1 MTGYEKYP
9 VLHIFGGENMT
20 IKKGDLYYADL
31 SLGIGSEQGGIRPV
45 VILQN
50 NKGNKYAPTVIV
62 ASLTSGRH
70 RKQFLPTHF
79 TLTERKG
86 LRSNSIVLLEQ
97 IRTIDKSRLLN
108 KIGSL
113 SRRKIRLIDQKIKI
127 SLGISEHRKEHSCL
141 KWYL

>member
-1 MTGYEKYP
+1 MKKYP

-70 RKQFLPTHF
+70 RKRFLPTHF
-79 TLTERKG
+79 TLAGRKG
-86 LRSNSIVLLEQ
+86 LRSNSIILLEQ

-113 SRRKIRLIDQKIKI
+113 SSREIRLIDQKIKI
-127 SLGISEHRKEHSCL
+127 SLGICNYRKEHRCL